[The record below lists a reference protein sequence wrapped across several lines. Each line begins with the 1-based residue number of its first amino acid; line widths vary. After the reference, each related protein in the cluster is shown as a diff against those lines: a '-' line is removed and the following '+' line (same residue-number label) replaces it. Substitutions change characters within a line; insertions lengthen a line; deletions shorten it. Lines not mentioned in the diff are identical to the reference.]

1 MSFIGIMGVSRL
13 DPENLFNL
21 SQAKEML
28 EKAFSPVSIK
38 SQTGWEKGVDDKWR
52 YEIEDPSLDT
62 DAIEDYVK
70 PRYGEPINIRM
81 IVKGQTI
88 LEAYP
93 EFEDLTLYV
102 MYSPRKGTAGYY
114 NPSTNGM
121 VLSMGNKTDGFEF
134 QIEGVLLHEVQHL
147 IQQIEGFAKGG
158 DPKTVG
164 RRRYH
169 RLAGEVEARNVCVR
183 HSLTQDERRL
193 SLRTLTQDVPDQD
206 QIISYS

>member
-1 MSFIGIMGVSRL
+1 MSFIGEVGVSRL
-13 DPENLFNL
+13 DPEGLFNL

-28 EKAFSPVSIK
+28 EKEISPVTIK
-38 SQTGWEKGVDDKWR
+38 SRTGWEKGVDDKWR
-52 YEIEDPSLDT
+52 YEIGDPFLDT
-62 DAIEDYVK
+62 AAIEDYVK
-70 PRYGEPINIRM
+70 PRFGEPVSIGM
-81 IVKGQTI
+81 IVKDKTI

-93 EFEDLTLYV
+93 EFEELTLYV
-102 MYSPRKGTAGYY
+102 MYSHRKGTAGYY
-114 NPSTNGM
+114 NPATNGM
-121 VLSMGNKTDGFEF
+121 VLSMGSPDDAFEY

-158 DPKTVG
+158 DPKAVG

-169 RLAGEVEARNVCVR
+169 RLAGEVEARNVCAR